1 MQKLNPYAKYKENN
15 IKTASP
21 QELTLMLYNGAL
33 KFVGQSKIFME
44 QNRIE
49 NANNSI
55 IRVQDII
62 DELNATLDMQYEISH
77 NLRSLYLYIG
87 EKLVDANISKS
98 PAALDEV
105 KGMITELRD
114 TWKEAME
121 IVKPRKK
128 VAR

>member
-1 MQKLNPYAKYKENN
+1 MQSQNLYAKYKENN

-33 KFVGQSKIFME
+33 KFVEQSKIYME
-44 QNRIE
+44 QKRIE
-49 NANNSI
+49 DANNSI
-55 IRVQDII
+55 MRVQDIV
-62 DELNATLDMQYEISH
+62 DELNATLDMQYDISH

-87 EKLVDANISKS
+87 ERLVDANIGKI
-98 PAALDEV
+98 PEPLDEV

-121 IVKPRKK
+121 LVKLRKK

>member
-33 KFVGQSKIFME
+33 KYVGQSKIFIE

-77 NLRSLYLYIG
+77 NLRSLYIYIG
-87 EKLVDANISKS
+87 EKLVDANISKN

-114 TWKEAME
+114 TWKEAMK

>member
-33 KFVGQSKIFME
+33 KYVGQSKIFIE

-77 NLRSLYLYIG
+77 NLRSLYIYIG
-87 EKLVDANISKS
+87 EKLVDANISKN

-105 KGMITELRD
+105 KDMITELRD
-114 TWKEAME
+114 TWKEAMK

>member
-1 MQKLNPYAKYKENN
+1 MQALNPYAKYKENN

-44 QNRIE
+44 QKRIE
-49 NANNSI
+49 DANNSI

-87 EKLVDANISKS
+87 ERLVDANISKS
-98 PAALDEV
+98 SESLEEV
-105 KGMITELRD
+105 KNMITELRD

>member
-33 KFVGQSKIFME
+33 KYVGQSKIYIE

-114 TWKEAME
+114 TWKEAMK

>member
-33 KFVGQSKIFME
+33 KYVGQSKIFIE

-87 EKLVDANISKS
+87 EKLVDANISKN

-105 KGMITELRD
+105 KDMITELRD
-114 TWKEAME
+114 TWKEAMK

>member
-1 MQKLNPYAKYKENN
+1 MQVVNPYAKYKENN

-44 QNRIE
+44 QKSIE
-49 NANNSI
+49 DANNSI

-98 PAALDEV
+98 SESLDEV
-105 KGMITELRD
+105 KNMITELRD

>member
-1 MQKLNPYAKYKENN
+1 MQKLNSYAKYKENN

-33 KFVGQSKIFME
+33 KYVGQSKIFIE

-77 NLRSLYLYIG
+77 NLRSLYIYIG
-87 EKLVDANISKS
+87 EKLVDANISKN

-105 KGMITELRD
+105 KDMITELRD
-114 TWKEAME
+114 TWKEAMK

>member
-1 MQKLNPYAKYKENN
+1 MQSQNPYAKYKENN

-33 KFVGQSKIFME
+33 KFVEQSKIYME
-44 QNRIE
+44 QKRIE
-49 NANNSI
+49 DANNSI
-55 IRVQDII
+55 MRVQDIV
-62 DELNATLDMQYEISH
+62 DELNATLDMQYDISH

-87 EKLVDANISKS
+87 ERLVDANIGKI
-98 PAALDEV
+98 PEPLDEV

-121 IVKPRKK
+121 LVKLRKK

>member
-33 KFVGQSKIFME
+33 KYVGQSKIFIE

-98 PAALDEV
+98 PTALDEV

-121 IVKPRKK
+121 IVKLRKK